1 MPMRWCCPIRWYYC
15 NEGWCRQ
22 FGALP
27 IKDVLRFLKL
37 VTWCFWQ
44 QSAEVMMV
52 QQKDDCQS
60 HRCSMAMLNP
70 VSQPGTC
77 GWRCCCCCVAVL
89 LFLYCSSCTTT
100 VCCPVAVLL
109 QLVAIHITHLNA
121 VCNSVVQTKHICA
134 ALHPCTAINKNLE
147 TRWIACWWLSIDFF
161 ALPLSGLML
170 DS

>member
-1 MPMRWCCPIRWYYC
+1 MRWCCPIRWYYR

-77 GWRCCCCCVAVL
+77 GWRCCCCC
-89 LFLYCSSCTTT
+89 T
-100 VCCPVAVLL
+100 VP
-109 QLVAIHITHLNA
+109 
-121 VCNSVVQTKHICA
+121 SV
-134 ALHPCTAINKNLE
+134 
-147 TRWIACWWLSIDFF
+147 
-161 ALPLSGLML
+161 LPLSAALLLYCCNLWLYTLHTVMQCATQLCKPNTFVQLFTLALQSIKTLHCNQVNCML
-170 DS
+170 VIVNWLLCSAAVWCYVG